1 MNFCSLA
8 KASEYIGFSKGYIS
22 GRLKQG
28 KKIKG
33 YDIYHSKDVEEL
45 ERETLSF
52 RDTDFIDLMMKQI
65 ERENK
70 AYKELVESLGYE
82 PEEIIIEKYP
92 LNFEEGKDGSMKVWQ
107 SFRIRYRD
115 KKGAMKYFERNKNQK

>member
-1 MNFCSLA
+1 MS
-8 KASEYIGFSKGYIS
+8 
-22 GRLKQG
+22 QTP
-28 KKIKG
+28 
-33 YDIYHSKDVEEL
+33 IYHSKDVEEL

-82 PEEIIIEKYP
+82 PKEIIIEKYP

-115 KKGAMKYFERNKNQK
+115 NKGAMKYFERNKNQK

>member
-1 MNFCSLA
+1 MC
-8 KASEYIGFSKGYIS
+8 KTMTYRSKN
-22 GRLKQG
+22 
-28 KKIKG
+28 
-33 YDIYHSKDVEEL
+33 VEEL

-82 PEEIIIEKYP
+82 PKEIIIEKYP
-92 LNFEEGKDGSMKVWQ
+92 LNFEEGKDGSIRVWQ
-107 SFRIRYRD
+107 SFKIRYRD
-115 KKGAMKYFERNKNQK
+115 KKGAMRYFERNKNQK

>member
-1 MNFCSLA
+1 MC
-8 KASEYIGFSKGYIS
+8 KTMTY
-22 GRLKQG
+22 R
-28 KKIKG
+28 
-33 YDIYHSKDVEEL
+33 SKDVEEL

-52 RDTDFIDLMMKQI
+52 RDTNFIDLIKKQI

-82 PEEIIIEKYP
+82 PKEIVIEKYP
-92 LNFEEGKDGSMKVWQ
+92 LNFEEGKDGSIKVWQ

-115 KKGAMKYFERNKNQK
+115 KKGAMKYFEGNKNQK